1 MNKWENQGRVES
13 KRKEYLDEKGIKII
27 LIEKKRGIMGC
38 MQHEGK
44 RKEYLWGKSRLAKGT
59 RRTRRGRG

>member
-27 LIEKKRGIMGC
+27 LIEKIKAIKRMKIRLVMK
-38 MQHEGK
+38 QHK
-44 RKEYLWGKSRLAKGT
+44 KEYYMLLIKFQIFC
-59 RRTRRGRG
+59 

>member
-27 LIEKKRGIMGC
+27 LIEKNKGHKEDENQTG
-38 MQHEGK
+38 HE
-44 RKEYLWGKSRLAKGT
+44 AA
-59 RRTRRGRG
+59 